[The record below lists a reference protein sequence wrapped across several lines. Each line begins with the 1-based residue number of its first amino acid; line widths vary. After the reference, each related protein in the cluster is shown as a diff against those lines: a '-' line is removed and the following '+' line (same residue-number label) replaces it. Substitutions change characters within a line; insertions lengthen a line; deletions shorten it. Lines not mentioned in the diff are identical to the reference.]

1 MGSSRWSG
9 FASRFGWG
17 SRNNSG
23 DRLSQSR
30 LSGQYANA
38 PTYPDILDAT
48 PTQRSTLG
56 TGAGFSITDYD
67 ESPEA
72 SEEDDEE
79 SEAFD
84 DSLPETQGEFV
95 PGLYR
100 AIFPFVAEGA
110 AEMDLSEEQL
120 VNVLGRGGG
129 DGWVVV
135 ATEDG
140 GQALVPESYLELVV
154 PFSPMLEQSASQ
166 HALQVPADF
175 EEERNNDERSTTP
188 HA

>member
-1 MGSSRWSG
+1 MTSS
-9 FASRFGWG
+9 
-17 SRNNSG
+17 
-23 DRLSQSR
+23 
-30 LSGQYANA
+30 
-38 PTYPDILDAT
+38 
-48 PTQRSTLG
+48 
-56 TGAGFSITDYD
+56 D

-72 SEEDDEE
+72 DDVSEEDDE
-79 SEAFD
+79 SEVCD
-84 DSLPETQGEFV
+84 DSLPESQSEFL

-110 AEMDLSEEQL
+110 AEMDLTEEQL

-154 PFSPMLEQSASQ
+154 PYSPMLEEGASQ
-166 HALQVPADF
+166 HVLHVPADF
-175 EEERNNDERSTTP
+175 EEREINERSTTP
-188 HA
+188 RA